1 VTAEPM
7 SCGVLLDIILKNKDE
22 LVQDAKAGGNLGC
35 DEPEEV
41 SKRSGS
47 YSRSTSSKLRRGQ
60 SR

>member
-1 VTAEPM
+1 M